1 MAKSKSKKPK
11 PKSRDNKHKG
21 FRIIIT
27 SQNKVLVSVYST
39 PSKVDAVES
48 FEALLRYNSEVIR
61 FPKKFSSRDHKLVE
75 AKYEILLI
83 ESIPPD
89 EKGEV
94 DSNVNYL
101 RNEFGKLTPV
111 KTNTSKGRIYRKEI
125 YFFEEDFWVYGFNN
139 KSDRKDFNFI
149 LNELVLL
156 NLEDVKYPTKTIYIY
171 KNKLLI
177 EDDNDLEIVICK
189 NMSDSFRLYMELEE
203 EIKKMKI
210 KTVFFMG
217 EVKDISARIAEEK
230 MMQKTNWKLTKIR
243 RNSTR
248 P

>member
-1 MAKSKSKKPK
+1 MSKKNK
-11 PKSRDNKHKG
+11 NTKQKNKVNKSRD

-39 PSKVDAVES
+39 LNKVDAIES
-48 FEALLRYNSEVIR
+48 FEAILRYNSEVIR
-61 FPKKFSSRDHKLVE
+61 FPRRFSSRDHKLVE

-83 ESIPPD
+83 ESIPTE
-89 EKGEV
+89 EKGDEN
-94 DSNVNYL
+94 SNVNYL
-101 RNEFGKLTPV
+101 RNEYGKLTPI
-111 KTNTSKGRIYRKEI
+111 KTNTSKGRIYRKET

-210 KTVFFMG
+210 KAVFLMG
-217 EVKDISARIAEEK
+217 EVKEVSARIAEEK
-230 MMQKTNWKLTKIR
+230 MMQKTSWKLTKIR

>member
-1 MAKSKSKKPK
+1 MTKKRVN
-11 PKSRDNKHKG
+11 KSRD

-39 PSKVDAVES
+39 LNKVDAIES
-48 FEALLRYNSEVIR
+48 FEAILRYNAETIR
-61 FPKKFSSRDHKLVE
+61 FPKRFSSRDHKLVD

-89 EKGEV
+89 EKGRD

-111 KTNTSKGRIYRKEI
+111 KTNTPNGRIYRKEP
-125 YFFEEDFWVYGFNN
+125 YFFEEDFWVYGYNN
-139 KSDRKDFNFI
+139 KADRKDFNFI

-156 NLEDVKYPTKTIYIY
+156 DLKDVKYPTKTIYIY
-171 KNKLLI
+171 RNKLLI
-177 EDDNDLEIVICK
+177 EDDYDLEMVICK
-189 NMSDSFRLYMELEE
+189 NMSDSFRLYVELEKE
-203 EIKKMKI
+203 VKKI
-210 KTVFFMG
+210 KTKTIFFMG
-217 EVKDISARIAEEK
+217 EVKDVSARIAEEK
-230 MMQKTNWKLTKIR
+230 IMQKTNWNITKIR
-243 RNSTR
+243 RKSTR

>member
-1 MAKSKSKKPK
+1 MTKNKGKKVKPK
-11 PKSRDNKHKG
+11 NRVRKHG
-21 FRIIIT
+21 FFRIIIT
-27 SQNKVLVSVYST
+27 SQNKVLVNVYST
-39 PSKVDAVES
+39 LSKVDAIES
-48 FEALLRYNSEVIR
+48 FEALLRHNSEVIR
-61 FPKKFSSRDHKLVE
+61 FPKRFSSRDHKLVE

-89 EKGEV
+89 EKGEI

-111 KTNTSKGRIYRKEI
+111 KTNTPNGRIYRKEV

-189 NMSDSFRLYMELEE
+189 NTSDSFRLYMELEK
-203 EIKKMKI
+203 EIKKVKN
-210 KTVFFMG
+210 KTIFFMG
-217 EVKDISARIAEEK
+217 EVKEVSARIAEDK
-230 MMQKTNWKLTKIR
+230 IMQKTNWKLTKIR